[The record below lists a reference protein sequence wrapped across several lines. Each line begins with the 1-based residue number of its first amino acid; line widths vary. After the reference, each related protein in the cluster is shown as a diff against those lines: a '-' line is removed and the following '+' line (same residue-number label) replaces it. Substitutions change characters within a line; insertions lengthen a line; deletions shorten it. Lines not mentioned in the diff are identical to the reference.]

1 MRTAKIGPDL
11 RSVASL
17 QLESFESRVKS
28 STASTYAAIIFFLRI
43 SSVPYYSCQEPDS
56 ILKPDHLLRI

>member
-17 QLESFESRVKS
+17 QLEFFESRVKS
-28 STASTYAAIIFFLRI
+28 STASTYAAIIFFLTHII
-43 SSVPYYSCQEPDS
+43 SSLS
-56 ILKPDHLLRI
+56 LLVKNLIRF